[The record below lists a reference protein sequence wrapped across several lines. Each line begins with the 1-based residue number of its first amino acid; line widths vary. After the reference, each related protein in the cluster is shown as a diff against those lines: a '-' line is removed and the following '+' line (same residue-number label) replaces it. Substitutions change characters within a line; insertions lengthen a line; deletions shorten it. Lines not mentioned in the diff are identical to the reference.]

1 MICFTYFSGL
11 DGPAK
16 EVAQEEK
23 EEKKPETVKE
33 IIKKEVRLYHNHVGG
48 GGGRASY
55 NFLLS
60 RIIGYYCRSEGFFKI
75 FLLPFDVSSTVV
87 LHRILALRIILIICP
102 DIG

>member
-48 GGGRASY
+48 GGEEHHIIFYFQGSLGITVGLKGFLKYFYYRST
-55 NFLLS
+55 FLLQ
-60 RIIGYYCRSEGFFKI
+60 
-75 FLLPFDVSSTVV
+75 
-87 LHRILALRIILIICP
+87 
-102 DIG
+102 

>member
-33 IIKKEVRLYHNHVGG
+33 IIKKEVPVILYHNHVGG
-48 GGGRASY
+48 GGES
-55 NFLLS
+55 
-60 RIIGYYCRSEGFFKI
+60 II
-75 FLLPFDVSSTVV
+75 
-87 LHRILALRIILIICP
+87 
-102 DIG
+102 